1 MTNFKTYTVG
11 VIAALGIAGAALAG
25 AAPAAAFTD
34 QPGQPN
40 ITPSPSYAPQH
51 SAAPAFDF
59 NHGGGL
65 GAPGR
70 HKYGH
75 RG

>member
-1 MTNFKTYTVG
+1 MTNFKTYTASI
-11 VIAALGIAGAALAG
+11 IAALGIAGAALAG
-25 AAPAAAFTD
+25 AAPAAALTG

-40 ITPSPSYAPQH
+40 ITPSPSFAPQH
-51 SAAPAFDF
+51 TAVPAFDF
-59 NHGGGL
+59 SRGGL
-65 GAPGR
+65 GSPGR